1 MDELVMIGVA
11 GMTGLI
17 VAAIIMLT
25 IVATVILAIIHAMIE
40 GDFCLIF
47 EIISGIIV
55 IALLYFGIGWWL
67 QKTGQI

>member
-25 IVATVILAIIHAMIE
+25 IVATVILTIVHAMTE
-40 GDFCLIF
+40 GDFRLVF
-47 EIISGIIV
+47 EIITGIIV
-55 IALLYFGIGWWL
+55 IALVYFGIGWWL